1 MTKTKKVVRTIVVA
15 GVLCSLAAIA
25 TFAAFSSQADN
36 PGNNVSAGTVTLAD
50 NDSDTALYSMSN
62 AKPGDSV
69 TKCIK
74 VSYTGSLDADVKF
87 YSPSTVGALGQYVNL
102 QVEPGTQAGT
112 PATGSCTGF
121 TADGGNLFNNTLN
134 NLPTSYGAGVSD
146 NPGTTASKWVN
157 GDSVAYRVTATLSAS
172 TPDSAQGGTT
182 NSHVLR
188 WESRNQ

>member
-25 TFAAFSSQADN
+25 TFSAFTSQADN
-36 PGNNVSAGTVTLAD
+36 PGNNVTAGTVTLAD
-50 NDSDTALYSMSN
+50 NDSGTALYSMAA

-74 VSYTGSLDADVKF
+74 VTYTGSLDADVKF
-87 YSPSTVGALGQYVNL
+87 YSPSTIGSLGQYVNL

-112 PATGSCTGF
+112 PGAGVCTGF

-134 NLPTSYGAGVSD
+134 NLPATYAAGVAD
-146 NPGTTASKWVN
+146 NPGAATKWVN
-157 GDSVAYRVTATLSAS
+157 GDAVAYRVTATLSA
-172 TPDSAQGGTT
+172 TAPDAAQGLTT